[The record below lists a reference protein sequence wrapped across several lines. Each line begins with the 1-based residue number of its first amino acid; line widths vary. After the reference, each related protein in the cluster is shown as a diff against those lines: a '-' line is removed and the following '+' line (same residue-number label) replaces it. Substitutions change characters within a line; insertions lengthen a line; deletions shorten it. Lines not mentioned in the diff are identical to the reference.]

1 MILANGATLA
11 GHVEVES
18 AAILGGL
25 SAVHQFCR
33 IGCHTMVSGGA
44 MVTQDVP
51 PYTIAQGDRA
61 KTVGLN
67 LIGLKR
73 RGFSDEA
80 IKGIKKSY
88 RLIFRAGLRLEDAI
102 QKIDNE
108 VESTPEL
115 DHFINFIKESQRG
128 IAR

>member
-1 MILANGATLA
+1 
-11 GHVEVES
+11 
-18 AAILGGL
+18 
-25 SAVHQFCR
+25 
-33 IGCHTMVSGGA
+33 MVA
-44 MVTQDVP
+44 QDVP

-73 RGFSDEA
+73 RGFTEES

-88 RLIFRAGLRLEDAI
+88 RLIFRSGLRLEEAL
-102 QKIDNE
+102 QKIADE

-115 DHFINFIKESQRG
+115 DHFVNFIKESQRG

>member
-1 MILANGATLA
+1 MI
-11 GHVEVES
+11 
-18 AAILGGL
+18 
-25 SAVHQFCR
+25 
-33 IGCHTMVSGGA
+33 SGGS

-73 RGFSDEA
+73 RGFSEDT
-80 IKGIKKSY
+80 INGIKKAY
-88 RLIFRAGLRLEDAI
+88 RVVFRSGLRLEEAL
-102 QKIDNE
+102 QRIDE
-108 VESTPEL
+108 EIEMSSEL
-115 DHFINFIKESQRG
+115 AHFVNFIKESQRG